1 MRIFVIMIKINIS
14 ISLSLICFFYVHVFT
29 VILLPPS
36 STYSSCPSQP
46 PLPLFPFF
54 ILPIS
59 FFSSFSYALP
69 LLVPLP
75 PSPICYFNNR
85 SLFTLPR
92 TRPIGRMVPEAWP
105 GGIAAEFSRM
115 CQWQKVSPE
124 YIHVP
129 PFVIRRASEDNVSRV
144 NTPGDPSLSID
155 RGISPPHT
163 HTHTR
168 STR

>member
-1 MRIFVIMIKINIS
+1 MIISTIIIIAIINMRIFVIMIKINIS
-14 ISLSLICFFYVHVFT
+14 ISLSLICFFLCPCVYCYPAPPFFNLQ
-29 VILLPPS
+29 LLPFSTS
-36 STYSSCPSQP
+36 ST
-46 PLPLFPFF
+46 
-54 ILPIS
+54 ILPILP
-59 FFSSFSYALP
+59 FANFLFLFLLLFPYALP

-124 YIHVP
+124 Y
-129 PFVIRRASEDNVSRV
+129 
-144 NTPGDPSLSID
+144 
-155 RGISPPHT
+155 T
-163 HTHTR
+163 HTCMPHICYTQGLWGQC
-168 STR
+168 